1 MVILGDA
8 NMKKSTYQWIWKQIE
23 ESIKDVETQFS
34 LEAKKRQNFQ
44 LTHGNNTKKTVK
56 QQYVSVRD
64 DFKMKCYA
72 EKKGQDIRIDQHKIA
87 SCFCKALIQKK
98 IFSFTI
104 DEDIGKDMLLSNYEL
119 AYIVSLRIIYIY
131 LIAYYIKTGQKQF
144 ADKLIS
150 QKNLKVPQTTRTHDG
165 YNAGRIKT
173 LALNDFYGI
182 EFDILTYS
190 DMMYWIEYY
199 NRQLI
204 EEKIEIEPDNPL
216 EP

>member
-1 MVILGDA
+1 
-8 NMKKSTYQWIWKQIE
+8 
-23 ESIKDVETQFS
+23 
-34 LEAKKRQNFQ
+34 
-44 LTHGNNTKKTVK
+44 
-56 QQYVSVRD
+56 
-64 DFKMKCYA
+64 
-72 EKKGQDIRIDQHKIA
+72 
-87 SCFCKALIQKK
+87 
-98 IFSFTI
+98 
-104 DEDIGKDMLLSNYEL
+104 MLLSNYEL

-131 LIAYYIKTGQKQF
+131 LIAYYIKIDQKQF

-150 QKNLKVPQTTRTHDG
+150 QKNLKVPQTTITHDG
-165 YNAGRIKT
+165 YNEGRIKT

-204 EEKIEIEPDNPL
+204 EAKIEIEPDNPL